1 MIFIIRRIE
10 LLAKFLFI
18 VYVIHKQCI
27 IEISQLILNFFL
39 AYQQYIGISSVIEIA
54 FIVPSINRIMKFFK
68 IAIIGFYKILL
79 DVGKVY
85 NITIPE
91 ITIWT
96 INARQ
101 CLKKIVTVQLS
112 AEIKSLQTRRVK
124 ACQQHLIYNEK
135 VYRFEI
141 LEFSD
146 DFFTRLFIPLIVQN
160 ELSSQRFNMVRQIFR
175 AIALDKKPVKFFRLG
190 ICFADNHTCNLG
202 AILLNPEFS
211 HIGKNVI
218 QQCVQIIGMLNYLIP
233 FHIRLFNFYITGYGF
248 QNI

>member
-1 MIFIIRRIE
+1 MIFIIRRVE

-18 VYVIHKQCI
+18 VNVIHEQGI

-39 AYQQYIGISSVIEIA
+39 AYQQHIGISSVIELF
-54 FIVPSINRIMKFFK
+54 FIITTVDRIMKFFK

-96 INARQ
+96 INASQ
-101 CLKKIVTVQLS
+101 GLKKIVTIQLS
-112 AEIKSLQTRRVK
+112 AEIETLQARRIKTRQK
-124 ACQQHLIYNEK
+124 HLVYNEK
-135 VYRFEI
+135 VYRFKI
-141 LEFSD
+141 LEFCN
-146 DFFTRLFIPLIVQN
+146 DFLTFFFISLVMQN
-160 ELSSQRFNMVRQIFR
+160 ELSSQRLNMIWEIFR
-175 AIALDKKPVKFFRLG
+175 AVALDKKPVKFSRLG